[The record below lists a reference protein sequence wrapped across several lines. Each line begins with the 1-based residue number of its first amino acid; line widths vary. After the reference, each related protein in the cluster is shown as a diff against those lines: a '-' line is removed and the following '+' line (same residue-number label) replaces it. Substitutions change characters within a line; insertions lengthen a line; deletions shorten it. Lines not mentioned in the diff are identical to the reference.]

1 MAIKKA
7 IYQVDNGTD
16 FDEIHFKT
24 SAEQVYLTSGANV
37 NTAIL
42 NLQSELGSNKT
53 VLESKINTIRE
64 VL

>member
-24 SAEQVYLTSGANV
+24 SAEQVYLASGANV

-53 VLESKINTIRE
+53 VLESNINTIRE

>member
-24 SAEQVYLTSGANV
+24 SAEQVYMPNGSDVKTSILSLQEELGANKS
-37 NTAIL
+37 T
-42 NLQSELGSNKT
+42 
-53 VLESKINTIRE
+53 LESNINAIRE